1 MLYHDDIYLQTNET
15 YETCLYELLMY
26 VLLLLLLEC
35 LLMSIEQIKP

>member
-15 YETCLYELLMY
+15 YETCLYELLMN
-26 VLLLLLLEC
+26 VLLLEC

>member
-15 YETCLYELLMY
+15 YETCLYELLMN
-26 VLLLLLLEC
+26 VLLLEF